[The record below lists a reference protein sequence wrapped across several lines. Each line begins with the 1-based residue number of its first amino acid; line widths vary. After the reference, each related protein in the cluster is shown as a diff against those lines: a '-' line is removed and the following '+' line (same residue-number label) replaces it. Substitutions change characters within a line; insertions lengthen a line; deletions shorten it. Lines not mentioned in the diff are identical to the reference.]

1 MHPVVIV
8 LLVLP
13 LVAVGTLLIVRRSKI
28 LAPLVPALV
37 LSGIATALT
46 TAFLAFT
53 SGSVP
58 ITPFESGPGG
68 WLPIVGDVLLALYVG
83 FGVGVTIATL
93 IGVPY
98 QLLAGRK
105 RS

>member
-8 LLVLP
+8 LLILP
-13 LVAVGTLLIVRRSKI
+13 LIAVGILPIVRRSET
-28 LAPLVPALV
+28 LGPLVPALV

-53 SGSVP
+53 SGLVP
-58 ITPFESGPGG
+58 IPPHESGQGA
-68 WLPIVGDVLLALYVG
+68 WLPIAGQVVLALYIG
-83 FGVGVTIATL
+83 FGIGVIIATL

-98 QLLAGRK
+98 QLIGRRK
-105 RS
+105 RA